1 MSCRLIAATMGNV
14 WELKVVKKTLGKF
27 PLSPICYVIGTLHF
41 VAEGCDVMSLMSQN
55 KKGPLLSK
63 CCIEPKKFAVE
74 AAT

>member
-1 MSCRLIAATMGNV
+1 M
-14 WELKVVKKTLGKF
+14 
-27 PLSPICYVIGTLHF
+27 
-41 VAEGCDVMSLMSQN
+41 AEGCDVMSLMSQN